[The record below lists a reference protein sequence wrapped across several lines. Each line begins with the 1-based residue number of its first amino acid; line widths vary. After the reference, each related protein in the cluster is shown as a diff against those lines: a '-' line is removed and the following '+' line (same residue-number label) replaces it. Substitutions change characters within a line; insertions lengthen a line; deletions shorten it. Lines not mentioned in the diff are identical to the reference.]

1 MRIRARCPSAGRV
14 LTALLTLVSVPCPTG
29 SHQNGVPGAGPP
41 YQPRSVTIPGGALLP
56 TSFPY
61 TLWYGIPVVQATV
74 NGTHA
79 ERFAIS
85 TGLNA
90 NAVMPEMYAR
100 WQLQATT
107 RQFRVHVLDATTT
120 ATGAQIQSLRLGNI
134 TFSDVGVVLT
144 DVFALLSP
152 RPHPDAPAGWLG
164 TPFLS
169 AFQVTFDFANQTVVL
184 SPPKAPLPAEPGTI
198 TVPFANRNGQIW
210 VKAAV
215 PGGGRFDAL
224 IDTGTV
230 TTLIPTAIA
239 ERLKQTP
246 LQTFP
251 ITRGRGQETRA
262 CLIVAPRIRVGRVEA
277 TDIRA
282 VFIAADAPPGFD
294 RTLGVLGMDFL
305 RRFRVTI
312 SFERGRIAFTPQ
324 TSAAPE

>member
-1 MRIRARCPSAGRV
+1 MRTGARCPLTGYA
-14 LTALLTLVSVPCPTG
+14 LTALIMLAGTSAPIG
-29 SHQNGVPGAGPP
+29 SHQAGVPGAGPV
-41 YQPRSVTIPGGALLP
+41 YQPRAVTIPASALLP

-61 TLWYGIPVVQATV
+61 TLWYGVPVVQATV
-74 NGTHA
+74 NGMHT
-79 ERFAIS
+79 ERFAVS

-107 RQFRVHVLDATTT
+107 RQFRVHALDATTS
-120 ATGAQIQSLRLGNI
+120 ATEAQIQSLRLGNI

-169 AFQVTFDFANQTVVL
+169 AFQVTFDFANQTIVL
-184 SPPKAPLPAEPGTI
+184 SPPKAPLPAEPGTV
-198 TVPFANRNGQIW
+198 TVPFSNRNGRIW
-210 VKAAV
+210 VKASV

-224 IDTGTV
+224 VDTGTV
-230 TTLIPTAIA
+230 TTLIPTAVA

-251 ITRGRGQETRA
+251 ITRGRGQEARA
-262 CLIVAPRIRVGRVEA
+262 CLIVVPRISVGKAEA

-282 VFIAADAPPGFD
+282 VFVAADAPAGFD
-294 RTLGVLGMDFL
+294 RALGVLGMDFL

-312 SFERGRIAFTPQ
+312 HFERGRIAFTP
-324 TSAAPE
+324 SAPASPE